1 MRKIIDEKVFSLGRM
16 RSGRLYAELTSDV
29 GWEGLPSYA
38 EEFVKLFS
46 GKIISRSDS
55 VDTRVWGVII
65 EDLLLRLVYEDFPVM
80 ISLESQSEEGD
91 RLMEKLKEIS
101 IKGE

>member
-1 MRKIIDEKVFSLGRM
+1 MKKFIDEKVFSLGRM
-16 RSGRLYAELTSDV
+16 RSGRLYVELTSDV
-29 GWEGLPSYA
+29 DWEDFPNYA

-55 VDTRVWGVII
+55 IDTRVWGANIK
-65 EDLLLRLVYEDFPVM
+65 DRLLRLVYEDFPVM

-91 RLMEKLKEIS
+91 RFIEGLSEMPRK
-101 IKGE
+101 

>member
-1 MRKIIDEKVFSLGRM
+1 MKKFIDEKVFSLGRM
-16 RSGRLYAELTSDV
+16 SSGRLYVELTSDV
-29 GWEGLPSYA
+29 SWEGFPNYA

-65 EDLLLRLVYEDFPVM
+65 KKTALAIGL
-80 ISLESQSEEGD
+80 
-91 RLMEKLKEIS
+91 
-101 IKGE
+101 

>member
-1 MRKIIDEKVFSLGRM
+1 MKKIVDEKVFALGRM

-29 GWEGLPSYA
+29 GWEGFPDYV

-55 VDTRVWGVII
+55 ADTRVWGVVIK
-65 EDLLLRLVYEDFPVM
+65 DRVLRLVYEDFPVM
-80 ISLESQSEEGD
+80 ICLESQSEEGD
-91 RLMEKLKEIS
+91 QFIEELTEFSAKYD
-101 IKGE
+101 